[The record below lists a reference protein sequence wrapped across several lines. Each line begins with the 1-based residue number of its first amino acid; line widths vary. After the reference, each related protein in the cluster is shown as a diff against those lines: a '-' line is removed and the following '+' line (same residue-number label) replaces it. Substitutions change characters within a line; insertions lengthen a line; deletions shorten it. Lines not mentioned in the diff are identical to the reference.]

1 VRSTSDP
8 SAGQHLR
15 WCGHSSMVSRGALIL
30 GALVAGWFICP
41 KQAYGQDQPPDNRRS
56 AIRGTVVNGVTHEP
70 IARALVYSTD
80 SRFAMLTD
88 SEGHFEFT
96 PPEVSYDNSGS
107 SFTGSRV
114 YGFSSG
120 GNAGKTLSLMARKPG
135 FLNDP
140 NQDQQTEASAGSP
153 LTIALLPEALIKGR
167 ISISPNDAAVGINVQ
182 LVLRHFQEGRASW
195 TAGPTTQTNSNGE
208 FRFAELL
215 PGAYKLVTHELMDTD
230 PVSLVP
236 DRQRYGFPPVCYP
249 GIDDFASAPIIQLSA
264 GQRFVADLSLVR
276 KPYYSVRLPVANASA
291 NTGLNIT
298 VLVQGHRGPGY
309 SLGYNAPEHRIEG
322 LLPSGTYL
330 VEGTSYGPDAASGSV
345 DIVVAGAPSEGPAMA
360 LTRDSSIDVHVT
372 EEFLSQTLVQSSASW
387 SNGTHTFAVHG
398 PRLYLEVAVE
408 AVDDF
413 EPQKIAAVRP
423 PTKANDDSLV
433 LENLAPGRY
442 WLRLTSSRGYVASA
456 TMDTLDL
463 LHEPFVVGPGSI
475 GPIEITVRDD
485 GAEIEGTV
493 AGGTAA
499 RAMSSASPSASPM
512 VSEAMAYV
520 YCIPEPDSPGQ
531 FQQIQVSADGKFT
544 SQMMAPGSYRVL
556 AFSRRQPNL
565 PYRDVDAMRDYDTK
579 GQVIHLVAGQKE
591 SLQLHVFSSS
601 K

>member
-1 VRSTSDP
+1 VPSTSDVL
-8 SAGQHLR
+8 ARHHLR
-15 WCGHSSMVSRGALIL
+15 WCLHSPMVSRRALIL
-30 GALVAGWFICP
+30 VVLVAGWFICP
-41 KQAYGQDQPPDNRRS
+41 GQAYGQDQPSDNRGG

-70 IARALVYSTD
+70 IARALVHSTD
-80 SRFAMLTD
+80 NRFAMLTD
-88 SEGHFEFT
+88 GEGHFEFT
-96 PPEVSYDNSGS
+96 PPAVSYDNSGS
-107 SFTGSRV
+107 FFTGSRV

-120 GNAGKTLSLMARKPG
+120 GNAGRTLSLMARKPG
-135 FLNDP
+135 FLDDP
-140 NQDQQTEASAGSP
+140 NQDQQTEASAGSQ

-167 ISISPNDAAVGINVQ
+167 ISISPTDAAVGINVQ

-195 TAGPTTQTNSNGE
+195 TAGPSTQTNSNGE

-230 PVSLVP
+230 PVNLVP
-236 DRQRYGFPPVCYP
+236 GRQRYGFPPVCYP
-249 GIDDFASAPIIQLSA
+249 GIDDFASAPTIQLSA
-264 GQRFVADLSLVR
+264 GQKFVADLSLVR
-276 KPYYSVRLPVANASA
+276 KPYYGVRLPVANAA

-309 SLGYNAPEHRIEG
+309 SLGYNAQEHRIEG
-322 LLPSGTYL
+322 LLPNGTYL
-330 VEGTSYGPDAASGSV
+330 VEGTSYGPDAASGSM
-345 DIVVAGAPSEGPAMA
+345 DIVVAGAPSEGPSMT
-360 LTRDSSIDVHVT
+360 LTRNSSIDVHVT
-372 EEFLSQTLVQSSASW
+372 EEFLSKPLVQSSVSW
-387 SNGTHTFAVHG
+387 SNGKHTFAVHG
-398 PRLYLEVAVE
+398 PRLYLNVAVE

-423 PTKANDDSLV
+423 PTKPNDDSLV

-456 TMDTLDL
+456 TMGTLDL
-463 LHEPFVVGPGSI
+463 LHEPFVVGPGSS

-493 AGGTAA
+493 AGGT
-499 RAMSSASPSASPM
+499 SSPM
-512 VSEAMAYV
+512 VSGAMAYV
-520 YCIPEPDSPGQ
+520 YCIPEPDSAGQ
-531 FQQIQVSADGKFT
+531 FQQIGVSADGKFT
-544 SQMMAPGSYRVL
+544 SQMTAPGSYRVL
-556 AFSRRQPNL
+556 AFGRQQPNL

-591 SLQLHVFSSS
+591 SLQLQVISSR